1 MVRVAEARK
10 TLLNVGW
17 LARQPEAFQ
26 SEVLRRSRLVHF
38 ATGDVIYRFGDALG
52 GVYGLVAGAVI
63 VLTAPPAS
71 TPRLFHVGA
80 PGSWIGEGCFLSREP
95 RRVGLQ
101 AAVETWMMHLPL
113 DAMDQMAANDPMAMR
128 RFTQMLLINLDILV
142 RAFYDLQ
149 NPDADRRIALSLRR
163 ISPIEGS
170 PIPLSQTELGLVSNT
185 SRKQVNAA
193 MRKFEEAGWLKK
205 GYRSITLTDLAGLS
219 QFADG
224 PDAA

>member
-1 MVRVAEARK
+1 LVSVAEARK

-17 LARQPEAFQ
+17 LARQPEDFQ

-38 ATGDVIYRFGDALG
+38 AASDVIYRFGDPLG

-63 VLTAPPAS
+63 VMTAPPAS
-71 TPRLFHVGA
+71 APRLFHVGA

-113 DAMDQMAANDPMAMR
+113 DAMDQMAARDPAVMR
-128 RFTQMLLINLDILV
+128 RFIQILLINLDILV

-163 ISPIEGS
+163 ISPVEGS
-170 PIPLSQTELGLVSNT
+170 PIPLSQTELGLVANT

-193 MRKFEEAGWLKK
+193 LRRFEEAGWLRK
-205 GYRSITLTDLAGLS
+205 GYRSIAITDLAGLS
-219 QFADG
+219 RFADSS
-224 PDAA
+224 DAA